1 MATSDPEAARERD
14 LHRYYRPWL
23 DAQSLV
29 DADGSGK
36 NGLTYAGYSPK
47 AGRDRSLTAFA
58 QLATFRLQVRR
69 AMVSL
74 IDSNRQYIL
83 AEATRTLSL
92 FSPTAE
98 KPEDEVWLGNAI
110 LNKTD
115 AVCYH
120 TFSSTYTAREED
132 GGTYTAE
139 GMVIPDCRADPR
151 FADKDYVKGEP
162 GVKFYAGVP
171 IITKLGHRIGVYA
184 VSDEKPRT
192 GISAAEL
199 RFMADV
205 AAAVMEHLEL
215 AKDSLDRS
223 KGERMVR
230 GLTQFIENSS
240 AYDSRE
246 DASDWPSTM
255 ERQTENARRKA
266 LEKEDMTVIQF
277 AKRQAQ
283 RKPEKLSD
291 VTRVFQKAAC
301 IMLRSTEADG
311 VVFFDTSAAGIEVH
325 LHETSPTV
333 SSSDESGT
341 YNTSEQDTGD
351 TKATTRGKKPKGDI
365 ADPANGNPFSHSRP
379 CPVVGLSLRE
389 GTATLVHKDF
399 AFTESAM
406 QRYIQKYPFGKFFNY
421 SKEGIGINSSDEKSE
436 RSETDHSDRN
446 PSASSTGVRKPRKP
460 REKFIPMEF
469 LEVIPNVRTLIF
481 LPLWDPASERWVASG
496 FVWTTQA
503 GRLMSPENELPYL
516 QAFGNSIANEVARLS
531 AQKAD
536 RAKTTFIASI
546 SHELRSPL
554 HGILG
559 SVEFLR
565 EAITSTYQESLVSSI
580 ETCGKT
586 LLDTIDHILDHSKVN
601 QLRNT
606 TAKRKQR
613 TEGRSRNAPVEN
625 SILGVVSNFDLAQ
638 LVEEVCDTVCTGHT
652 FRKTHNISRSAIYDQ
667 TENTT
672 ANGVTTTGRDN
683 AVLQAKDRP
692 GRDSMSLE
700 AIDTHGSVAV
710 SLIVDPGATWVVR
723 SQPGALRRIVMNLL
737 GNALKYTDS
746 GFIAIHMVQTI
757 RTPQSISFCIRVED
771 SGRGMSVDYQKSKLF
786 MPFSQ
791 EDPFSTGT
799 GLGLSI
805 VKQIVESLQGA
816 IEVRSAIG
824 EGTSIKISMQLPT
837 GSSETTPMQDML
849 AAPRV
854 LRGTSASI
862 ICESDTRSISRGL
875 KTKASMLNACIG
887 LGMNISE
894 DSGVETSVAEVDFLL
909 TDSPS
914 LCQLI
919 HRSNADRNG
928 KVPLSVVCVCTD
940 LDEKMAMESRIGRQ
954 IEALGWITESVTQPC
969 GPRKLARAL
978 LQCQK
983 RVSNHTTER
992 LISRSTSEA
1001 VVQQHK
1007 NLGPLSSYMYR
1018 SLSDAFSQ
1026 DNSKI
1031 YTRSSTTDVPPTSLP
1046 YPSTEAPVSPIRTE
1060 SGEFFSPRVLLVDDN
1075 AINLK
1080 LLVVFAKRQNL
1091 AYAEATNGLEALERF
1106 KVKAQSTTPATR
1118 PFDFVLMDLSMPV
1131 MDGLTST
1138 RQIRQFEAKCGLPKS
1153 HIVALTGLASAQDQ
1167 KDASEAGVDMYLVKP
1182 VKFAD
1187 IKRIFEGG
1195 VA

>member
-1 MATSDPEAARERD
+1 VSGTCTG
-14 LHRYYRPWL
+14 RYYRPWL

-36 NGLTYAGYSPK
+36 NGLTYAGYCPK

-58 QLATFRLQVRR
+58 QLATFRLHSRR

-83 AEATRTLSL
+83 AEATRTVSL

-98 KPEDEVWLGNAI
+98 NPEDEVWLGNAI

-132 GGTYTAE
+132 GSTYTAE
-139 GMVIPDCRADPR
+139 GMVIPDCRLDPR

-162 GVKFYAGVP
+162 GVRFYAGVP
-171 IITKLGHRIGVYA
+171 IITKSGHRIGVYA
-184 VSDEKPRT
+184 VSDEKPRQ
-192 GISAAEL
+192 GVSAAEM

-230 GLTQFIENSS
+230 GLTRFIENSS
-240 AYDSRE
+240 AHDPRE
-246 DASDWPSTM
+246 DHNNRPSTM
-255 ERQTENARRKA
+255 ERQTENARLA
-266 LEKEDMTVIQF
+266 TLDEEEMLPSTVIQA
-277 AKRQAQ
+277 AKKQAQ
-283 RKPEKLSD
+283 REPDHMSD
-291 VTRVFQKAAC
+291 ATRVFQRAAC
-301 IMLRSTEADG
+301 IMRQSTEADG
-311 VVFFDTSAAGIEVH
+311 VVFFDTSAASIEVH
-325 LHETSPTV
+325 LHEASRTV
-333 SSSDESGT
+333 ASSDESGT
-341 YNTSEQDTGD
+341 HNTSDLDTGD
-351 TKATTRGKKPKGDI
+351 STANSRVKRQESVI
-365 ADPANGNPFSHSRP
+365 ADRVNNNPLSNSRP
-379 CPVVGLSLRE
+379 CPVAGLSLRE
-389 GTATLVHKDF
+389 GTAALVHTDF

-406 QRYIQKYPFGKFFNY
+406 ERYIQKYPFGKFFNY
-421 SKEGIGINSSDEKSE
+421 SEEGVGINSSDEKSE
-436 RSETDHSDRN
+436 RSETDQSDRH
-446 PSASSTGVRKPRKP
+446 PSASSNGIKKPRKP

-469 LEVIPNVRTLIF
+469 LKVLPNVRTLIF
-481 LPLWDPASERWVASG
+481 LPLWDPASERWVAGG
-496 FVWTTQA
+496 FIWTTQA

-516 QAFGNSIANEVARLS
+516 QAFGNSIASEIARLS

-565 EAITSTYQESLVSSI
+565 EAVVSPYQESLVSSI

-606 TAKRKQR
+606 TTKRKQR
-613 TEGRSRNAPVEN
+613 IGGRSRKPPVEN
-625 SILGVVSNFDLAQ
+625 SILGVTSDFDLAQ

-652 FRKTHNISRSAIYDQ
+652 FRKTHNINRSAIYDQ
-667 TENTT
+667 AEDIV
-672 ANGVTTTGRDN
+672 ADRIKISGRDG
-683 AVLQAKDRP
+683 VI
-692 GRDSMSLE
+692 LE
-700 AIDTHGSVAV
+700 GKDTHGSVAV
-710 SLIVDPGATWVVR
+710 SLIIDPCATWVVR

-737 GNALKYTDS
+737 GNALKYTES
-746 GFIAIHMVQTI
+746 GFIAIQMVQSS
-757 RTPQSISFCIRVED
+757 RTSHSISLSISVED
-771 SGRGMSVDYQKSKLF
+771 SGRGMSADYQKSKLF

-791 EDPFSTGT
+791 EDPFSSGT

-805 VKQIVESLQGA
+805 VKQIVESLKGE

-824 EGTSIKISMQLPT
+824 EGTVIHVSMQLPT
-837 GSSETTPMQDML
+837 GSGEKAQTQDIL

-854 LRGTSASI
+854 LRGTSASV
-862 ICESDTRSISRGL
+862 ICESDTRSSPRGL
-875 KTKASMLNACIG
+875 KTKASMVKACIG
-887 LGMNISE
+887 LGMNLTKDAGSK
-894 DSGVETSVAEVDFLL
+894 TSIAEVDFLL

-914 LCQLI
+914 LHQLI
-919 HRSNADRNG
+919 HRSSADRID
-928 KVPLSVVCVCTD
+928 KAPLSVVCICTD
-940 LDEKMAMESRIGRQ
+940 TDERTAVESRLGRQ
-954 IEALGWITESVTQPC
+954 IEALGWITETVTQPC

-983 RVSNHTTER
+983 RVSTHTTER
-992 LISRSTSEA
+992 PISRSMSAA

-1007 NLGPLSSYMYR
+1007 TLGPPGGYMYR
-1018 SLSDAFSQ
+1018 SLSDAFLQ
-1026 DNSKI
+1026 DVSKI
-1031 YTRSSTTDVPPTSLP
+1031 RTTSSTVDLP
-1046 YPSTEAPVSPIRTE
+1046 SASRPFPSTNTSTSPIRTE
-1060 SGEFFSPRVLLVDDN
+1060 SGEYFSPRVLLVDDN

-1091 AYAEATNGLEALERF
+1091 RYSEATNGLEALETF
-1106 KVKAQSTTPATR
+1106 KSQAQSTSPATR

-1138 RQIRQFEAKCGLPKS
+1138 RQIRQYEAKNRLPKS

-1167 KDASEAGVDMYLVKP
+1167 RDANEAGVDMYLVKP

-1187 IKRIFEGG
+1187 IKRIFGG
-1195 VA
+1195 DVA